1 MNEVVKSVRDFNR
14 LYVNLIGVLQ
24 HNLFDLNYSLTESRI
39 IFEIGASGEI
49 SARQLKDL
57 LFIDEGY
64 LSRLIGNLVKNGL
77 ISKSQSK
84 KDKRIHILSLTVKGQ
99 NLLEEINRK
108 SDDQIEGLMTNL
120 SAGDQKRVAEI
131 MEELKFIFGKIKQK

>member
-24 HNLFDLNYSLTESRI
+24 NNLFDLNYSLIECRI
-39 IFEIGASGEI
+39 IFEIGLSGEI

-64 LSRLIGNLVKNGL
+64 LSRLIGNLVRNGL

-108 SDDQIEGLMTNL
+108 SDDQIEGLMNNL
-120 SAGDQKRVAEI
+120 SGIDQNRVAEI
-131 MEELKFIFGKIKQK
+131 MEELKLIFGKIKEK